1 VADQSFDDDAI
12 VLVSHCS
19 LFGRNPPA
27 QDHAIQ
33 TGSLHM
39 ALDGDAKTAA
49 NASQKDKCAG
59 RRASAAARL
68 PVRRG
73 LSEVE
78 AAIYLS
84 VPPSFF
90 RRLVDQGV
98 MPRPRVAGGRRIW
111 DVEELDVAFKA
122 LPREGGDEALFGG
135 DGGNSW
141 ADYQ

>member
-1 VADQSFDDDAI
+1 MSSKQAI
-12 VLVSHCS
+12 SRH
-19 LFGRNPPA
+19 
-27 QDHAIQ
+27 
-33 TGSLHM
+33 
-39 ALDGDAKTAA
+39 
-49 NASQKDKCAG
+49 
-59 RRASAAARL
+59 L
-68 PVRRG
+68 PLRRG

-84 VPPSFF
+84 ISPSFF

-98 MPRPRVAGGRRIW
+98 MPRPRVVGSRRIW

-122 LPREGGDEALFGG
+122 LPREGGEDALFGG